1 MAEIKLH
8 VQSLDD
14 FFVDAKRMA
23 RRLDAGDRT
32 VEETH
37 ISFESMEVLL
47 KALTPNR
54 WRMLGRLR
62 KLGPSSI
69 RALAQA
75 LGRDYRG
82 VHSDV
87 GAMLDL
93 GLIDRTESGK
103 IVVPWSHITA
113 EVALDEAA

>member
-75 LGRDYRG
+75 LGRD
-82 VHSDV
+82 
-87 GAMLDL
+87 L